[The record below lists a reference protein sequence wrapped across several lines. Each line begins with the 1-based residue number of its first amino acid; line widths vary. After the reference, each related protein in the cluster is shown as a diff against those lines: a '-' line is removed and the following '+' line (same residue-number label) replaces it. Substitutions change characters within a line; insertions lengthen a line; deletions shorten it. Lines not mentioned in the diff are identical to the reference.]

1 MKARPSDAR
10 GAHEPYTHRA
20 ARRKATNLMQPT
32 TQPTAPYP
40 AYREADVVLHDGATA
55 HVRPV
60 RDDDE
65 PRLLTFLEGLSE
77 ESRTLRFF
85 SPAVNLAAEA
95 HRAAQV
101 DYTDTFG
108 LVATVGI
115 DARIVGHA
123 MYAASR
129 DDRAE
134 VAFAIADDY
143 RGRGL
148 ATILLGHLAEIA
160 AAQGIRVFEAET
172 LPNNYRMLGVFRQSG
187 FPVAVRSG
195 MGEIRLSFPTALDEA
210 TVEQFERREQVA
222 AVSAL
227 QTFLS
232 PRGVAVIGASRQR
245 GTVGGEVFHNLV
257 AYEFGGPVY
266 PVNPAASV
274 VQCVPAYASV
284 EDVPGPIDLAVIAVP
299 AARVLQVAE
308 ECGQKGVRALVVLSA
323 GFAETG
329 AEGRARQAALLRI
342 CRAAGMRLIGPN
354 CIGIGNTD
362 PAIRLNATFGPFVPP
377 TGRIGFSSQSG
388 ALGLAAMDY
397 AGALG
402 LGISSFVTVGNKAD
416 ISGNDLL
423 HYWETDSRTDVILL
437 YLESFGNPRKFAR
450 IARRVGRSKPIVA
463 VKSGRSSAG
472 ARATSSHTG
481 ALLAASDVPVD
492 ALFRQAGV
500 IRTDT
505 LEEMFGVAALL
516 ANQPLPT
523 GRRVAI
529 VTNVGGPAI
538 LCADTLEA
546 QGLEVPVL
554 AEATQARLREFLPA
568 EASLANPV
576 DMLAAATPDQ
586 YRCVLSV
593 VADDPHV
600 DAVIAIFIPPLIT
613 RAEDVAQAIVDAVGG
628 AANRKPTLAVFM
640 GSQGMPQ
647 ALRAPGV
654 HIPSYAF
661 PESAAI
667 ALAHAARYGEWRARP
682 LFALPTLEGLQRDA
696 ATAVV
701 ARALGNGAG
710 WLGPDDVAS
719 LLACYGL
726 PVAAGRTVV
735 TAEETGA
742 AAELLGGEVAL
753 KAIAPGLIHKTE
765 AGAVRLHLVGA
776 GAVRAAA
783 HEMTAALTAA
793 GHAPRGFLVQQ
804 MVPAGVEMIA
814 GLVHDPQF
822 GPLLACG
829 AGGTLV
835 ELLKDVAVRLTPL
848 TAADAHAMIR
858 ELKTFPL
865 LEGFRGALPA
875 DVAAL
880 EDALLRLSAL
890 AEDLP
895 EIAEL
900 DCNPLVVLERGATI
914 LDARIRLAPAEP
926 PRPLGARR

>member
-1 MKARPSDAR
+1 
-10 GAHEPYTHRA
+10 
-20 ARRKATNLMQPT
+20 MQT
-32 TQPTAPYP
+32 TTAGTTAYP
-40 AYREADVVLHDGATA
+40 AHREADVVLRDGSTA

-60 RDDDE
+60 RPDDE
-65 PRLLTFLEGLSE
+65 PRLLAFLQGLSE

-85 SPAVNLAAEA
+85 SPAINLADEA
-95 HRAAQV
+95 HRESHV
-101 DYTDTFG
+101 DYERQFG
-108 LVATVGI
+108 LVATVGA
-115 DARIVGHA
+115 DERIVGHA
-123 MYAASR
+123 MYAAGNG
-129 DDRAE
+129 DRAE
-134 VAFAIADDY
+134 VAFTIADDY
-143 RGRGL
+143 RGHGL

-160 AAQGIRVFEAET
+160 ASKGIHVFEAET
-172 LPNNYRMLGVFRQSG
+172 LPTNYRMLSVFRQSG
-187 FPVAVRSG
+187 FPVEVRSG
-195 MGEIRLSFPTALDEA
+195 SGEIRVSFPTALDEA
-210 TVEQFERREQVA
+210 AIEQFERREQIA

-227 QTFLS
+227 QAFLS

-274 VQCVPAYASV
+274 VQCVPTYPSI
-284 EDVPGPIDLAVIAVP
+284 EQVPGPVDLAVIAVP

-308 ECGQKGVRALVVLSA
+308 ECGRKGVRALVVLSA

-329 AEGRARQAALLRI
+329 PDGRARQTALVRI

-362 PAIRLNATFGPFVPP
+362 PSIRLNATFGPFVPP

-423 HYWETDSRTDVILL
+423 NYWETDPRTDVILL

-450 IARRVGRSKPIVA
+450 IARRVGRTKPIVA

-516 ANQPLPT
+516 VNQPLPT
-523 GRRVAI
+523 GRRVGI

-554 AEATQARLREFLPA
+554 ADATQARLREFLPA
-568 EASLANPV
+568 EASPTNPV
-576 DMLAAATPDQ
+576 DMIAAATPDQ
-586 YRCVLSV
+586 YRQALGV
-593 VADDPHV
+593 VAADPNV
-600 DAVIAIFIPPLIT
+600 DAIITIFIPPLAT
-613 RAEDVAQAIVDAVGG
+613 RAEDVARAMVEAVGSM
-628 AANRKPTLAVFM
+628 ANRKPVLAVFM
-640 GSQGMPQ
+640 GSQGMPE

-654 HIPSYAF
+654 HIPSFAF
-661 PESAAI
+661 PEAAAI
-667 ALAHAARYGEWRARP
+667 ALAHVARYGEWRARP
-682 LFALPTLEGLQRDA
+682 LAAPPKLDGLRRDEA
-696 ATAVV
+696 AGIV
-701 ARALGNGAG
+701 ARALGNGGG
-710 WLGPDDVAS
+710 WLAPDDVAA
-719 LLACYGL
+719 LLGCYGL
-726 PVAAGRTVV
+726 PLAAQRTVA
-735 TAEETGA
+735 TPEEAGA
-742 AAELLGGEVAL
+742 AAQALGGEVAL
-753 KAIAPGLIHKTE
+753 KAIAPGLVHKSDV
-765 AGAVRLHLVGA
+765 GAVRLHLAGA
-776 GAVRAAA
+776 EAVRAAA
-783 HEMTAALTAA
+783 AEMAVALTAA
-793 GHAPRGFLVQQ
+793 GHAPTGFLVQQ
-804 MVPAGVEMIA
+804 MVPPGVEMIA
-814 GLVHDPQF
+814 GLVHDRQF

-848 TAADAHAMIR
+848 TTEDAHSMVR

-865 LEGFRGALPA
+865 LEGFRGAPPA

-895 EIAEL
+895 EVAEL
-900 DCNPLVVLERGATI
+900 DCNPIVVLEHGATV

>member
-1 MKARPSDAR
+1 MDTATPSIS
-10 GAHEPYTHRA
+10 
-20 ARRKATNLMQPT
+20 
-32 TQPTAPYP
+32 PYP
-40 AYREADVVLHDGATA
+40 AHREADVVLRDGSTA

-60 RDDDE
+60 RADDE

-101 DYTDTFG
+101 DYERTFG
-108 LVATVGI
+108 LIATVGA
-115 DARIVGHA
+115 DDHIVGHA
-123 MYAASR
+123 LYAAGR

-134 VAFAIADDY
+134 VAFAVADAY
-143 RGRGL
+143 RGHGL
-148 ATILLGHLAEIA
+148 ATLLLGHLAEIA
-160 AAQGIRVFEAET
+160 ASKGIRVFEAET

-187 FPVAVRSG
+187 FPVDVRSG
-195 MGEIRLSFPTALDEA
+195 LGEVRLSFPTAFDEA
-210 TVEQFERREQVA
+210 AVEQFERREQVA

-227 QTFLS
+227 QAFLS

-257 AYEFGGPVY
+257 SYEFGGPVY

-284 EDVPGPIDLAVIAVP
+284 EDVPGPVDLAVIAVP

-308 ECGQKGVRALVVLSA
+308 ACGRKGVRALVILSA

-329 AEGRARQAALLRI
+329 AEGRARQAALLRT

-423 HYWETDSRTDVILL
+423 HYWETDPRTDVILL

-450 IARRVGRSKPIVA
+450 IARRVARTKPIVA
-463 VKSGRSSAG
+463 VKSGRSTAG
-472 ARATSSHTG
+472 ARASSSHTG

-516 ANQPLPT
+516 ANQPLPG
-523 GRRVAI
+523 GRRVGI

-538 LCADTLEA
+538 MCADVLEA
-546 QGLEVPVL
+546 HGMEVPVL
-554 AEATQARLREFLPA
+554 AEPTQARLREFLPA
-568 EASLANPV
+568 EASPANPV
-576 DMLAAATPDQ
+576 DMLAAATPEQ
-586 YRCVLSV
+586 YQRAVGV
-593 VADDPHV
+593 VAEDPGV
-600 DAVIAIFIPPLIT
+600 DAVVAIFIPPLVT
-613 RAEDVAQAIVDAVGG
+613 SAEDVAQALVEAVGG
-628 AANRKPTLAVFM
+628 LQHRKPALAVFM
-640 GSQGMPQ
+640 GSRGMPE

-667 ALAHAARYGEWRARP
+667 ALAHAARYGEWRAQP
-682 LFALPTLEGLQRDA
+682 LSAPPQLEGLRRDEA
-696 ATAVV
+696 AAVV
-701 ARALGNGAG
+701 ARALGTGAG
-710 WLGPDDVAS
+710 WLDPDDVAA
-719 LLACYGL
+719 LLGSYGL
-726 PVAAGRTVV
+726 SLAAQRTVA
-735 TAEETGA
+735 TPDEAGA
-742 AAELLGGEVAL
+742 AAGALGGAVAL
-753 KAIAPGLIHKTE
+753 KAIAPGLVHKTD
-765 AGAVRLHLVGA
+765 AGAVRLRLVGA
-776 GAVRAAA
+776 EAVRAAA
-783 HEMTAALTAA
+783 QEMSAALTAA
-793 GHAPRGFLVQQ
+793 GHAPTGFLVQQ

-848 TAADAHAMIR
+848 TADDAHAMVR
-858 ELKTFPL
+858 ELKTYPL
-865 LEGFRGALPA
+865 LDGFRGASPA

-900 DCNPLVVLERGATI
+900 DCNPIVVLEHGATV
-914 LDARIRLAPAEP
+914 LDARIRLAPADP